1 MPSTTR
7 EGRVRV
13 PGGEIWFIMAEG
25 EPGSCPM
32 IGLHGGPGFTHDY
45 LEGLLEL
52 APERTVVLYDQL
64 GSGRSAVPSDT
75 SLWTLD
81 RFVEEL
87 DMLRAALGFERMHL
101 LGHSWG
107 GSLAA
112 SYAIR
117 FPQRLAGLFL
127 ASPLICTARW
137 LEACGALVKGLGQP
151 WLEVIE
157 RREAD
162 GNLDIPD
169 YQAATFA
176 FYQRHFCRIVPWPD
190 ALVRSFKGMNAEVYR
205 TMWGPTEFSCT
216 GNLRDFNA
224 ESLGAFSGPI
234 QLSCGRFD
242 EVSEAYMQELAS
254 RWANA
259 KLHVFTGS
267 SHSAPLEEPAAFLE
281 TARSFFAEADGETR
295 HYTSGNDQ

>member
-1 MPSTTR
+1 MKPIPR

-13 PGGEIWFIMAEG
+13 PGGEIWYVMAPG
-25 EPGSCPM
+25 EPGKHPL
-32 IGLHGGPGFTHDY
+32 IGVHGGPGFTHDY
-45 LEGLLEL
+45 LEGLLGL

-64 GSGRSAVPSDT
+64 GSGRSDRPADT
-75 SLWTLD
+75 SLWILE

-87 DMLRAALGFERMHL
+87 ETLREALGFDRMHV

-107 GSLAA
+107 GALAA

-117 FPQRLAGLFL
+117 QPERLAALFL
-127 ASPLICTARW
+127 ASPLIRTSQW
-137 LEACGALVKGLGQP
+137 LEDCNARLKQLDAP

-157 RREAD
+157 RREAE
-162 GNLDIPD
+162 GNFDAPD

-190 ALVRSFKGMNAEVYR
+190 ALVRSFKGMNAEVYG
-205 TMWGPTEFSCT
+205 TMWGPTEFSCK

-224 ESLGAFSGPI
+224 ENLGMFAGPI
-234 QLSCGRFD
+234 QLTCGRFD
-242 EVSEAYMQELAS
+242 EASEAYLQELAS

-259 KLHVFTGS
+259 KVHVFAES
-267 SHSAPLEEPAAFLE
+267 SHSAPLEEPTAFLD
-281 TARSFFAEADGETR
+281 TARSFFDEADSLILR
-295 HYTSGNDQ
+295 